1 MPVITINGPVGSG
14 AIEVGQLVAQQLN
27 LNYVDRLVLAEA
39 AKLVHA
45 PVGALLDKEQRVN
58 RFRDRLAYFLQT
70 VLERSA
76 LYADAGE
83 PYFGPSVEMLPGE
96 AYTEL
101 ARDPSSAV
109 QKVSDRAFI
118 EATTSILKGLYQA
131 GNVVIIGRGAN
142 VILAEYPGVI
152 HVGML
157 TPLEVRVATIM
168 EREYL
173 TREEAETYVEAVE
186 QARVKFFR
194 KFFKVNPNDPN
205 LYHLML
211 NLGQMPLKTAAEV
224 IAHAAKELGVD
235 LQGYSS
241 GRSFL

>member
-14 AIEVGQLVAQQLN
+14 ATEVGQLVAQQLS

-45 PVGALLDKEQRVN
+45 PVGVLLDKEQWVD

-70 VLERSA
+70 MLERSA

-83 PYFGPSVEMLPGE
+83 PYFGPPIEMLPGE

-101 ARDPSSAV
+101 ARDSSSAV

-118 EATTSILKGLYQA
+118 EATTSVLKGLYQA

-142 VILAEYPGVI
+142 VILADAPGII

-157 TPLEVRVATIM
+157 APLEVRVATIM
-168 EREYL
+168 EREHL
-173 TREEAETYVEAVE
+173 TREEAEAYVEEVE
-186 QARVKFFR
+186 QARVKFFL
-194 KFFKVNPNDPN
+194 KFFKVNPNDPS

-211 NLGQMPLKTAAEV
+211 NLGQMGLETAAEEV
-224 IAHAAKELGVD
+224 IAHAAKEL
-235 LQGYSS
+235 
-241 GRSFL
+241 RC

>member
-14 AIEVGQLVAQQLN
+14 AVEVGQLVAQELN

-58 RFRDRLAYFLQT
+58 RFRERLAYFLRT

-76 LYADAGE
+76 LYSDAGE
-83 PYFGPSVEMLPGE
+83 PYFGPSIEMLPGE

-109 QKVSDRAFI
+109 QKVSDRAFV
-118 EATTSILKGLYQA
+118 EATTSVLKGLYQA

-142 VILAEYPGVI
+142 VILGDAPGLI

-157 TPLEVRVATIM
+157 APLEVRVATIM
-168 EREYL
+168 EREHL
-173 TREEAETYVEAVE
+173 TWKESETYIEEVE
-186 QARVKFFR
+186 QARAKFFR
-194 KFFKVNPNDPN
+194 KFFKVNPNDPS
-205 LYHLML
+205 LYHLTL
-211 NLGQMPLKTAAEV
+211 NLAQMRLETAAEM
-224 IAHAAKELGVD
+224 IAHAAKEL
-235 LQGYSS
+235 
-241 GRSFL
+241 RP

>member
-1 MPVITINGPVGSG
+1 VGSG

-45 PVGALLDKEQRVN
+45 PAGALLDKEQRVD
-58 RFRDRLAYFLQT
+58 RFRGRLAYFLQT

-83 PYFGPSVEMLPGE
+83 PYFGPSIERLPGE
-96 AYTEL
+96 VYSEL
-101 ARDPSSAV
+101 VRDSSSAV

-118 EATTSILKGLYQA
+118 EATTSVLKGLYQA
-131 GNVVIIGRGAN
+131 GNVVIVGRGAN
-142 VILAEYPGVI
+142 VILADAPGII

-157 TPLEVRVATIM
+157 APLELRVATII
-168 EREYL
+168 EREHL
-173 TREEAETYVEAVE
+173 TRKEAEAYVEEVE
-186 QARVKFFR
+186 QTRAQFFC
-194 KFFKVNPNDPN
+194 KFFKVNPNDLT

-211 NLGQMPLKTAAEV
+211 NLGQMRPETAAEV
-224 IAHAAKELGVD
+224 IAHAAKELRVD
-235 LQGYSS
+235 LQG
-241 GRSFL
+241 